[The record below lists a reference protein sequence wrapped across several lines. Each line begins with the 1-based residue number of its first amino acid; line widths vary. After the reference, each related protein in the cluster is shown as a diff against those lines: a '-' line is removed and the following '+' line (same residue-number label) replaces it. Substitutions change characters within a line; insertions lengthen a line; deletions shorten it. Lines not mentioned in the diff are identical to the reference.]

1 LALERIV
8 TTDIHIAVD
17 GEVDGEVAGAMAGAM
32 DGEIISD
39 IITPGALGGELEFK
53 VEDGDLTMAFPLVV
67 AEEEAAAAP
76 APVDR
81 EQLPVLVAPLG
92 DRVEDSRFQ
101 TGDISVLNKELFT
114 FAIRIETRVGHVSDI
129 RNKLT

>member
-1 LALERIV
+1 MSCFILYGPNNSHFR
-8 TTDIHIAVD
+8 
-17 GEVDGEVAGAMAGAM
+17 
-32 DGEIISD
+32 
-39 IITPGALGGELEFK
+39 ALGGELEIK

-101 TGDISVLNKELFT
+101 TADISVLNKELFA
-114 FAIRIETRVGHVSDI
+114 FAIRIDPCGGHVSDI
-129 RNKLT
+129 KSKLA